1 MSQRTIP
8 LPSTHPLQ
16 AMQGLSRVLA
26 LPHEFAPVRL
36 PSFPALERTALMGFS
51 APASLS
57 IPASSTIKVGM
68 MRQAAYPSWAE
79 QASTQIQSVNVS
91 YESVSQNVN
100 NLATNSLTWALSS
113 VISFDV
119 GNLTATAYV
128 PGCAGCGAV
137 EWKYPIIG
145 RDSGTGSLPWV
156 YVPRGANLAVTVAH
170 SNTVLAN
177 GFATVALAAW
187 NAPGETR
194 DTVEFNIPLVA
205 GNRGASTNSTAVFGW
220 VRPLSVNFSE
230 AMTVGFNP
238 TVSLRVSNAAVT
250 YTPSVANAGSFA
262 MGALITTPLFMPL
275 VYPAEFANS
284 RLPWLSTRT
293 TAASAL
299 YTNVSQVLNKGG
311 TVLAGR
317 VAPSAYAGSMW
328 ELPQTYVQTLHPAEK
343 AFLGLETGHYT
354 YVPPSTDL
362 VDFWDYSVSST
373 GILAASLLIEVP
385 VVRLDNS
392 SLYNVAFITA
402 SAVAEQ
408 LAVTIDW
415 HIEFRT
421 SSALFQIGLSTTTL
435 EVLHQ
440 AQIALASVGYFFENF
455 NHKALLNMVTGA
467 AKKYGPAALSL
478 IPHPAAKAA
487 SMIFSSRPSSGPKTT
502 TANASGMNGPG
513 KRQKVVVKGK
523 KVKVAGKKR

>member
-1 MSQRTIP
+1 
-8 LPSTHPLQ
+8 
-16 AMQGLSRVLA
+16 
-26 LPHEFAPVRL
+26 
-36 PSFPALERTALMGFS
+36 MGFS

-57 IPASSTIKVGM
+57 IPASSTVKVGL

-79 QASTQIQSVNVS
+79 QTTTQIQSVNVS
-91 YESVSQNVN
+91 YESVTQNAS
-100 NLATNSLTWALSS
+100 NLAVNSLTWQLSG

-119 GNLTATAYV
+119 GNLTATPYV
-128 PGCAGCGAV
+128 PGCAGCGSV
-137 EWKYPIIG
+137 EWKYPIMG
-145 RDSGTGSLPWV
+145 CDSGTGSLPWV
-156 YVPRGANLAVTVAH
+156 YVPRGANLAVTVSH

-177 GFATVALAAW
+177 GFATVALASW
-187 NAPGETR
+187 LGPGATR
-194 DTVEFNIPLVA
+194 DTVEISIPLVA
-205 GNRGASTNSTAVFGW
+205 GNRGASNNTTNVFGW
-220 VRPLSVNFSE
+220 VRPISVNFSE

-238 TVSLRVSNAAVT
+238 MVSLRISNAAVT
-250 YTPSVANAGSFA
+250 YTPSAANAGSFT
-262 MGALITTPLFMPL
+262 MGSLITTPLFLPL

-284 RLPWLSTRT
+284 RLPWQSTRT
-293 TAASAL
+293 TATSAL

-317 VAPSAYAGSMW
+317 VAPSAYDGSMW
-328 ELPQTYVQTLHPAEK
+328 DLPQSYVQTLHPAEK

-362 VDFWDYSVSST
+362 ADFWDYSVAST
-373 GILAASLLIEVP
+373 GILAASNLIEVP

-402 SAVAEQ
+402 SSVAEQ

-455 NHKALLNMVTGA
+455 NHKALLSMVVSA

-487 SMIFSSRPSSGPKTT
+487 SMILSSRPGPSPKTT
-502 TANASGMNGPG
+502 TANASGMNGPS
-513 KRQKVVVKGK
+513 KRQKRVAKSKKGK
-523 KVKVAGKKR
+523 VARKKR